1 MAKTSDSGDP
11 QQAKTNWIIPSLIVA
26 GVISL
31 LLSLFIASQTE
42 KQKPGD
48 RPLARLELNL
58 GKVFILRKNLTQ
70 KEILTRR
77 ATLFALDSVETGP
90 DGDATMEF
98 DSAYR
103 IRIQENS
110 LITIDQETER
120 VVLIVKRGDVQVE
133 NFGREGSVFISR
145 EGVRWSA
152 TDYELNYKKQ
162 APPTTLPELAPADA
176 GTTASSTKVEGL
188 TADHIQDTLRT
199 YRPSFFK
206 CYTQLLQKTPGVV
219 GQASLSFTIERT
231 GHVTQ
236 AEVASSSIADPD
248 FKKCLIEAVRR
259 VEFKSFAGDPIS
271 TVFPLRFE

>member
-1 MAKTSDSGDP
+1 MAKTSETNDTP
-11 QQAKTNWIIPSLIVA
+11 TKKTNWIIPALVGI
-26 GVISL
+26 GVLSL
-31 LLSLFIASQTE
+31 LLSVFIASQTE

-58 GKVFILRKNLTQ
+58 GKVFVLRKNLTQ

-103 IRIQENS
+103 IRVPENS
-110 LITIDQETER
+110 MITLDAENDRI
-120 VVLIVKRGDVQVE
+120 VLIIKRGDVQVE
-133 NFGREGSVFISR
+133 NYGREGSVYVSK
-145 EGVRWSA
+145 EGVRWNA
-152 TDYELNYKKQ
+152 TDYEMNYKKQ
-162 APPTTLPELAPADA
+162 APPDSLPELAPTD
-176 GTTASSTKVEGL
+176 TATPETPKVEGL
-188 TADHIQDTLRT
+188 TADHIQDTLKT

-231 GHVTQ
+231 GRVNQ
-236 AEVASSSIADPD
+236 AEVASSSINDAD
-248 FKKCLIEAVRR
+248 FKKCLIEAIRR
-259 VEFKSFAGDPIS
+259 AEFKSFFGAPIS

>member
-1 MAKTSDSGDP
+1 MAKTSESDSTES
-11 QQAKTNWIIPSLIVA
+11 KTSWLIPALIA
-26 GVISL
+26 FGVLSL
-31 LLSLFIASQTE
+31 LLSIFIASQTE

-48 RPLARLELNL
+48 RPLARIDLNL

-70 KEILTRR
+70 KDILTRR

-103 IRIQENS
+103 IRVQENS
-110 LITIDQETER
+110 LVTIDSETDR
-120 VVLIVKRGDVQVE
+120 IVLIIKRGDLQVE

-145 EGVRWSA
+145 DGVRWGA
-152 TDYELNYKKQ
+152 TDYELSYKKQ
-162 APPTTLPELAPADA
+162 APASSLPEVAPTGESSS
-176 GTTASSTKVEGL
+176 GTTAVRFEGL
-188 TADHIQDTLRT
+188 TSDLIQDTLKTHRA
-199 YRPSFFK
+199 SFFK

-231 GHVTQ
+231 GRVQQ
-236 AEVASSSIADPD
+236 AEVASSSINDPD
-248 FKKCLIEAVRR
+248 FRKCLVDAIRR
-259 VEFKSFAGDPIS
+259 VEFKSYNGDPIS